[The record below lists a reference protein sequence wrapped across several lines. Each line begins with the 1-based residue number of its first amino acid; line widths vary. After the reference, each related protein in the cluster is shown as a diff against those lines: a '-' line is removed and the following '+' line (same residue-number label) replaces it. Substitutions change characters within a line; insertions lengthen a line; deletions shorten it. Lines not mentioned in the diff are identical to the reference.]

1 MDPFSKSGKRGD
13 ILGGFDLSMRPKQY
27 TVVVL
32 YNSGYQKEYKC
43 IEKPWQYM
51 AKIKT
56 NPQVKS
62 TWIKQ

>member
-13 ILGGFDLSMRPKQY
+13 IVGGFDLSMKPKLY
-27 TVVVL
+27 TVVVM
-32 YNSGYQKEYKC
+32 YMDGYKKEYKC

-56 NPQVKS
+56 NPKVKA
-62 TWIKQ
+62 TWIKK

>member
-1 MDPFSKSGKRGD
+1 MDPFSKSGKKGD
-13 ILGGFDLSMRPKQY
+13 ILSGFDLSMRPKLY

-32 YNSGYQKEYKC
+32 YNNGYKKEYRA

-51 AKIKT
+51 EKIKT

-62 TWIKQ
+62 CWIKQ

>member
-13 ILGGFDLSMRPKQY
+13 ILDGFSLNVRPKLY

-32 YNSGYQKEYKC
+32 YNSGYKKEYGA
-43 IEKPWQYM
+43 IENPWQYM

-62 TWIKQ
+62 CWIK